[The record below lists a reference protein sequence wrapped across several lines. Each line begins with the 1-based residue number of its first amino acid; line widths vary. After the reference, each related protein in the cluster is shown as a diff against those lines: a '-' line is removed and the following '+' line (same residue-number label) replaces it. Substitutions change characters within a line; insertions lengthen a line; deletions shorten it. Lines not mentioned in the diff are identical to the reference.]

1 MPHPFR
7 RFALACALALPLAAT
22 AGCSKGDGG
31 GPVGPEPSLTG
42 TWRGSAKLGA
52 LDFVAQFRQV
62 DANVVGTGA
71 FSSPLGGDDFTAVG
85 TSIGGQVRL
94 TLTSSE
100 YGVSTYNGRFVA
112 ADRVTGRLDAPQY
125 SDLELTIDRQ

>member
-1 MPHPFR
+1 MSHPLR
-7 RFALACALALPLAAT
+7 RLALLVAIALPLAC
-22 AGCSKGDGG
+22 GKGDGG

-52 LDFVAQFRQV
+52 LDFVAQFQQV
-62 DANVVGTGA
+62 DGNVVGTGA

-112 ADRVTGRLDAPQY
+112 ANRVTGKLDAPQY

>member
-1 MPHPFR
+1 MSHPILR
-7 RFALACALALPLAAT
+7 LALALATALAVALPLA
-22 AGCSKGDGG
+22 CSKGDGG
-31 GPVGPEPSLTG
+31 GPVGPDPSLTG

-52 LDFVAQFRQV
+52 LDFVAQFQQV

-71 FSSPLGGDDFTAVG
+71 FSSPLGGDDFTVVG
-85 TSIGGQVRL
+85 TSVGGQVRL

-112 ADRVTGRLDAPQY
+112 ADRVTGKLDAPQY